1 VVRSGGFVAVVVAA
15 AGVAVEDPED
25 LGCPRKCDPFV
36 TGCAYGAA
44 NASRGGAAVTRLENV
59 IAWSIAA
66 IGAGYG
72 LFLIVYAA
80 CRG

>member
-1 VVRSGGFVAVVVAA
+1 
-15 AGVAVEDPED
+15 
-25 LGCPRKCDPFV
+25 
-36 TGCAYGAA
+36 
-44 NASRGGAAVTRLENV
+44 VTRLENV
-59 IAWSIAA
+59 IAWLIVA

>member
-1 VVRSGGFVAVVVAA
+1 MGDR
-15 AGVAVEDPED
+15 PW
-25 LGCPRKCDPFV
+25 CDSFV
-36 TGCAYGAA
+36 TDRADGAA

-59 IAWSIAA
+59 IAWLIVA

-72 LFLIVYAA
+72 LFLIAYAV

>member
-1 VVRSGGFVAVVVAA
+1 MPLLMRSAA
-15 AGVAVEDPED
+15 APCAGD
-25 LGCPRKCDPFV
+25 RRQCDPFV
-36 TGCAYGAA
+36 TDRAYGAA
-44 NASRGGAAVTRLENV
+44 NASRGGAAVTRIENV
-59 IAWSIAA
+59 IAWSIVA